1 MHPLCL
7 KWKYL
12 RKKSWTYREKN
23 QFSLLCCKWIG
34 RCGNEILTQ
43 LKLLRKSMYR
53 VALDLCTLADSM
65 ETIFSFNSHF
75 FWHRSSK
82 RFVQNW
88 LFSDKDLPKG
98 LRKIGFILLSFEH
111 PTINLTWRWE
121 YLHSIFLSQNVIFK
135 M

>member
-12 RKKSWTYREKN
+12 RNKSWTYRGKSEN

-34 RCGNEILTQ
+34 RCGNKILTQ
-43 LKLLRKSMYR
+43 LKLLRKSMFG

-88 LFSDKDLPKG
+88 LFLTRIFQKVCVKLAFSSC
-98 LRKIGFILLSFEH
+98 LLSIQLSIWLEGGS
-111 PTINLTWRWE
+111 ICIQSS
-121 YLHSIFLSQNVIFK
+121 YLK